1 MDLQKYNLSLR
12 WLLTALLLV
21 VAPWAVAQVGRPPM
35 MGGGQPGTGT
45 ELVQLI
51 HADSLIGLSSPGVSI
66 KRVVNNVKFSHK
78 GALLYCDLAI
88 QNSTNN
94 VIEAYGHVRIV
105 QGDTVTVQGDTM
117 YYYGNTRSATVLHRV
132 VLKDRKMTLTTARL
146 DYDMANGLAHY
157 PTKGRIVDKENVLTS
172 EEGYYSTR
180 TKEFTF
186 IRNVRLVN
194 PQTTLIA
201 DSLLYNSATK
211 VATFQGPTKIINK
224 DGTLQARDGTYNT
237 TTRVSNFRQR
247 ATAYTDKYTLTGD
260 TLNFDNVTELGIAK
274 GNVVM
279 VAKEDKTTITG
290 NQGRYNGKLGI
301 TRVTGNAV
309 VRTVSAQDT
318 LYMRA
323 DTLFSYDT
331 PSGSKEKK
339 PRKLV
344 GQKNVLVFKPDMQS
358 RCDSLVY
365 TAVDSSFY
373 FYKKPIVWS
382 QNYQMEADTI
392 TARLKSN
399 RINTL
404 LLRGR
409 SFVVSQDTMKFFN
422 QIKGRSVTAYFKS
435 VSDTLKPRVVRIV
448 KRTKGAAG
456 TGKPGTNK
464 PATTPPT
471 YTTALVGG
479 SPTGRPP
486 KVEEK
491 TQLDKVVVEGNGQS
505 IYFVVDDKNVFTG
518 MNRVDCSKMTIEF
531 AKGRVGNIRFYG
543 RPDGILTPPKQLTN
557 DKKTLDGFRWRVNEK
572 PTKANVLGETPY
584 GPAMPKTSPPP
595 PPSQVIADVSD
606 RVPSRTSSVMKTATM
621 LGLPTSV
628 SAVKVVL
635 AQPATA
641 SVVATATATLA
652 KSLPASTTAVTSL
665 ISTSAVT
672 VLPKVALLTD
682 SLTTDSAAI
691 SGLKSVIAPVIPKAD
706 SALLTVPVSATVGAA
721 KADVKKTMPA
731 NMGAG
736 KTNVPPPVSQDPL
749 QTKDVSDLEKVLN
762 KKPLHK
768 KGIKVDAINKPLESK
783 SGQKQ

>member
-12 WLLTALLLV
+12 WLLTWLLLA
-21 VAPWAVAQVGRPPM
+21 VAPWGMAQVGRPPV
-35 MGGGQPGTGT
+35 MGGSGPGTGT

-88 QNSTNN
+88 QNSTSN

-172 EEGYYSTR
+172 DEGYYSTR

-201 DSLLYNSATK
+201 DSLLYNSSTK
-211 VATFQGPTKIINK
+211 IATFQGPTKIINK

-237 TTRVSNFRQR
+237 ATRVSDFKQR

-309 VRTVSAQDT
+309 VRTISAQDT

-365 TAVDSSFY
+365 TAADSSFY

-382 QNYQMEADTI
+382 QNYQMEGDTI
-392 TARLKSN
+392 TARLKNN

-435 VSDTLKPRVVRIV
+435 VSDTLRPKVVRIV
-448 KRTKGAAG
+448 RRTKAPAGA
-456 TGKPGTNK
+456 TGKQGAGK
-464 PATTPPT
+464 PVPAATPPT

-479 SPTGRPP
+479 NTGGKPP

-543 RPDGILTPPKQLTN
+543 RPDGVLTPPKQLTN

-572 PTKANVLGETPY
+572 PTRANVLGTTPY
-584 GPAMPKTSPPP
+584 GPASPKTSPPP
-595 PPSQVIADVSD
+595 PPSQVMADLSD
-606 RVPSRTSSVMKTATM
+606 RVPAVKKVVSA
-621 LGLPTSV
+621 LGLPASV
-628 SAVKVVL
+628 SAVKAVF
-635 AQPATA
+635 AQPTSA
-641 SVVATATATLA
+641 SVTA
-652 KSLPASTTAVTSL
+652 
-665 ISTSAVT
+665 
-672 VLPKVALLTD
+672 
-682 SLTTDSAAI
+682 
-691 SGLKSVIAPVIPKAD
+691 IPKAD
-706 SALLTVPVSATVGAA
+706 RAVMAAPVSATTTTKVDSN
-721 KADVKKTMPA
+721 KAVPVPID
-731 NMGAG
+731 AG
-736 KTNVPPPVSQDPL
+736 ESTAPLPVAQDTLRTKNVS
-749 QTKDVSDLEKVLN
+749 TLEKASNKPPLN
-762 KKPLHK
+762 K
-768 KGIKVDAINKPLESK
+768 KGIKVDAVNKPLAPK

>member
-1 MDLQKYNLSLR
+1 MFLEMNDSQKYMLSLR
-12 WLLTALLLV
+12 WLLTALLLA
-21 VAPWAVAQVGRPPM
+21 VAPWAMAQVGRPPM
-35 MGGGQPGTGT
+35 TGGGQPGTSSGT

-51 HADSLIGLSSPGVSI
+51 HADSLIGLNTPGVSI
-66 KRVVNNVKFSHK
+66 KRVINNVKFSHK

-88 QNSTNN
+88 QNSSSN

-117 YYYGNTRSATVLHRV
+117 YYYGNTRNATVLNRV
-132 VLKDRKMTLTTARL
+132 ILRDRKMTLTTARL

-211 VATFQGPTKIINK
+211 IATFQGPTKIINK

-247 ATAYTDKYTLTGD
+247 ATAFTDKYTLTSD

-301 TRVTGNAV
+301 TRVTGNAI
-309 VRTVSAQDT
+309 VRSVTGKDT

-331 PSGSKEKK
+331 PSGSKVKT
-339 PRKLV
+339 PRKMV
-344 GQKNVLVFKPDMQS
+344 GQKNVLVYKADMQS

-365 TAVDSSFY
+365 TAADSSFY

-392 TARLKSN
+392 TARLKN
-399 RINTL
+399 NKINTL
-404 LLRGR
+404 LLRSR

-422 QIKGRSVTAYFKS
+422 QIKGRAVTAYFKS
-435 VSDTLKPRVVRIV
+435 VLDTLKPKVVRLV
-448 KRTKGAAG
+448 RRTKTPAGASV
-456 TGKPGTNK
+456 K
-464 PATTPPT
+464 PAGKAGGKSTPPT
-471 YTTALVGG
+471 VTTALAGPGTGG
-479 SPTGRPP
+479 KPP

-531 AKGRVGNIRFYG
+531 TKSRVGNIRFYG
-543 RPDGILTPPKQLTN
+543 HPDGTLTPPKQLTD

-572 PTKANVLGETPY
+572 PSRDNVLGLTPY
-584 GPAMPKTSPPP
+584 APGGKTPASTLPLPT
-595 PPSQVIADVSD
+595 
-606 RVPSRTSSVMKTATM
+606 VPLS
-621 LGLPTSV
+621 GLPTV
-628 SAVKVVL
+628 PTNVNQA
-635 AQPATA
+635 A
-641 SVVATATATLA
+641 SL
-652 KSLPASTTAVTSL
+652 
-665 ISTSAVT
+665 
-672 VLPKVALLTD
+672 
-682 SLTTDSAAI
+682 
-691 SGLKSVIAPVIPKAD
+691 LKSTMETVK
-706 SALLTVPVSATVGAA
+706 SANGS
-721 KADVKKTMPA
+721 
-731 NMGAG
+731 
-736 KTNVPPPVSQDPL
+736 PL
-749 QTKDVSDLEKVLN
+749 DKN
-762 KKPLHK
+762 
-768 KGIKVDAINKPLESK
+768 GIKLEGNNKPLATKPS
-783 SGQKQ
+783 QKQ

>member
-1 MDLQKYNLSLR
+1 M
-12 WLLTALLLV
+12 
-21 VAPWAVAQVGRPPM
+21 AQVGRPPM
-35 MGGGQPGTGT
+35 TGGQPGTGSGT
-45 ELVQLI
+45 ELVQLL
-51 HADSLIGLSSPGVSI
+51 HADSLIGLNTPGASTR
-66 KRVVNNVKFSHK
+66 RVVNNVKFSHK
-78 GALLYCDLAI
+78 GALLYCDQAV
-88 QNSTNN
+88 QNSSSN

-117 YYYGNTRSATVLHRV
+117 YYYGNTRSATVLNRV
-132 VLKDRKMTLTTARL
+132 ILRDRKMTLTTARL

-194 PQTTLIA
+194 PKTTLLA

-211 VATFQGPTKIINK
+211 IATFQGPTKIINK

-237 TTRVSNFRQR
+237 TTRVSNFKQR
-247 ATAYTDKYTLTGD
+247 ATAFTDKYTLTAD
-260 TLNFDNVTELGIAK
+260 TLDFDNQSELGIAK
-274 GNVVM
+274 GNVVL

-290 NQGRYNGKLGI
+290 KQGRYNGKLGI

-309 VRTVSAQDT
+309 VRTVSAPKDT

-344 GQKNVLVFKPDMQS
+344 GNKNVLVFKNDMQS

-392 TARLKSN
+392 TARLKN
-399 RINTL
+399 NKINTL
-404 LLRGR
+404 LLRTR

-435 VSDTLKPRVVRIV
+435 VLDTLRPKVVRVVR
-448 KRTKGAAG
+448 RTKNAAG
-456 TGKPGTNK
+456 ATVKPTASTGNK
-464 PATTPPT
+464 PAPSQPVV
-471 YTTALVGG
+471 TTALVGPG
-479 SPTGRPP
+479 TNGKPP

-491 TQLDKVVVEGNGQS
+491 TQLDKVIVEGNGQS

-531 AKGRVGNIRFYG
+531 TKSRVGNIRFYG
-543 RPDGILTPPKQLTN
+543 RPDGTLTPPKQLTD

-572 PTKANVLGETPY
+572 PTKANVLGEEPY
-584 GPAMPKTSPPP
+584 GPPTKKNSPQPP
-595 PPSQVIADVSD
+595 AQIIADLSD
-606 RVPSRTSSVMKTATM
+606 RIPAVKKETNRLGLPASVSSVMASPA
-621 LGLPTSV
+621 LPASV
-628 SAVKVVL
+628 SAAAGML
-635 AQPATA
+635 
-641 SVVATATATLA
+641 
-652 KSLPASTTAVTSL
+652 KSLPVSTLA
-665 ISTSAVT
+665 STSAVT
-672 VLPKVALLTD
+672 ELT
-682 SLTTDSAAI
+682 
-691 SGLKSVIAPVIPKAD
+691 
-706 SALLTVPVSATVGAA
+706 SATVATMIPSV
-721 KADVKKTMPA
+721 KLLADSIASDSTTTGRVINAVLPATTKSDSAVSAESNSVMSVKKNVVKKSLPA
-731 NMGAG
+731 RVSVKTANAPSSTGQGAF
-736 KTNVPPPVSQDPL
+736 
-749 QTKDVSDLEKVLN
+749 QTKDVSGLEKELN
-762 KKPLHK
+762 KVPLNK
-768 KGIKVDAINKPLESK
+768 KGIKLDVISKPSAPK
-783 SGQKQ
+783 SGQKE

>member
-1 MDLQKYNLSLR
+1 MLSQKYTLSLR
-12 WLLTALLLV
+12 WLLTVLLLT
-21 VAPWAVAQVGRPPM
+21 VAPWAMAQVGRPPM
-35 MGGGQPGTGT
+35 MGGGQTGPGTEQVTLLG
-45 ELVQLI
+45 
-51 HADSLIGLSSPGVSI
+51 ADSLNVLNSPGMSVR
-66 KRVVNNVKFSHK
+66 RVVNNVRFRHK
-78 GALLYCDLAI
+78 GALLFCDLAI
-88 QNSTNN
+88 QNTTSN

-117 YYYGNTRSATVLHRV
+117 YYYGNTRNATVLNRV
-132 VLKDRKMTLTTARL
+132 ILRDRKMTLTTARL

-172 EEGYYSTR
+172 EEGYYNTR

-211 VATFQGPTKIINK
+211 IATFQGPTKIINK

-247 ATAYTDKYTLTGD
+247 ATAFTDKYTLTGD

-301 TRVTGNAV
+301 TRVTGNAT
-309 VRTVSAQDT
+309 VRTVSAPRDT
-318 LYMRA
+318 LFMRA

-344 GQKNVLVFKPDMQS
+344 GQRNVLVFKNDMQS

-365 TAVDSSFY
+365 TAADSSFY

-392 TARLKSN
+392 TARLKN
-399 RINTL
+399 NKINTL
-404 LLRGR
+404 LLRSR

-422 QIKGRSVTAYFKS
+422 QIKGRAVTAYFKS
-435 VSDTLKPRVVRIV
+435 VLDTLKPKVVRIV
-448 KRTKGAAG
+448 RRTKTPTGATVKPAG
-456 TGKPGTNK
+456 NAGGKPV
-464 PATTPPT
+464 PAPTPPT
-471 YTTALVGG
+471 FTTALAGPGTGG
-479 SPTGRPP
+479 KPP

-531 AKGRVGNIRFYG
+531 TKSRVGNIRFYG
-543 RPDGILTPPKQLTN
+543 RPDGTLTPPKQLTD
-557 DKKTLDGFRWRVNEK
+557 DKKTLDGFRWRVGEK
-572 PTKANVLGETPY
+572 PSRDNVLGIIPYVPGGKSNLSTPPLSSNI
-584 GPAMPKTSPPP
+584 PANLPVSPAAVN
-595 PPSQVIADVSD
+595 Q
-606 RVPSRTSSVMKTATM
+606 ATT
-621 LGLPTSV
+621 LIK
-628 SAVKVVL
+628 SAVETVK
-635 AQPATA
+635 AGN
-641 SVVATATATLA
+641 
-652 KSLPASTTAVTSL
+652 SLPL
-665 ISTSAVT
+665 D
-672 VLPKVALLTD
+672 K
-682 SLTTDSAAI
+682 
-691 SGLKSVIAPVIPKAD
+691 
-706 SALLTVPVSATVGAA
+706 
-721 KADVKKTMPA
+721 
-731 NMGAG
+731 N
-736 KTNVPPPVSQDPL
+736 
-749 QTKDVSDLEKVLN
+749 
-762 KKPLHK
+762 
-768 KGIKVDAINKPLESK
+768 GIKLEGNNKPLATKPS
-783 SGQKQ
+783 QKQ

>member
-1 MDLQKYNLSLR
+1 MLSQKYNLSFR
-12 WLLTALLLV
+12 WLLMVLLLA
-21 VAPWAVAQVGRPPM
+21 VAPWAMAQVGRPPT
-35 MGGGQPGTGT
+35 MGGGQSGPGTGT
-45 ELVQLI
+45 EQVTLLG
-51 HADSLIGLSSPGVSI
+51 ADSLNVLNTPGMSVR
-66 KRVVNNVKFSHK
+66 RVVNNVRFRHK
-78 GALLYCDLAI
+78 GALLFCDLAI
-88 QNSTNN
+88 QNTTNN

-117 YYYGNTRSATVLHRV
+117 YYYGNTRAATVLNRV
-132 VLKDRKMTLTTARL
+132 ILRDRKMTLTTARL

-194 PQTTLIA
+194 PQTTLVA
-201 DSLLYNSATK
+201 DSLLYNSTTK
-211 VATFQGPTKIINK
+211 IATFQGPTKIINK

-237 TTRVSNFRQR
+237 TTRISNFRQR

-274 GNVVM
+274 GNVIM

-301 TRVTGNAV
+301 TRVTGNAI
-309 VRTVSAQDT
+309 VRTISAKDT

-344 GQKNVLVFKPDMQS
+344 GQRNVLVFKNDMQS

-365 TAVDSSFY
+365 TAADSSFY

-392 TARLKSN
+392 TARLKN
-399 RINTL
+399 NKINTL
-404 LLRGR
+404 LLRTR
-409 SFVVSQDTMKFFN
+409 SFVVSQDTMKFYN

-435 VSDTLKPRVVRIV
+435 VLDTLRPRVVRLV
-448 KRTKGAAG
+448 RRTKTPAGATTKPTVNPG
-456 TGKPGTNK
+456 GKP
-464 PATTPPT
+464 TPPT
-471 YTTALVGG
+471 YITALAGAGTGG
-479 SPTGRPP
+479 KPP
-486 KVEEK
+486 QVAEK

-531 AKGRVGNIRFYG
+531 TKSRVGNIRFYG
-543 RPDGILTPPKQLTN
+543 RPDGTLTPPKQLTD

-572 PTKANVLGETPY
+572 PSRDNVLGIIPY
-584 GPAMPKTSPPP
+584 A
-595 PPSQVIADVSD
+595 
-606 RVPSRTSSVMKTATM
+606 
-621 LGLPTSV
+621 
-628 SAVKVVL
+628 
-635 AQPATA
+635 PAT
-641 SVVATATATLA
+641 
-652 KSLPASTTAVTSL
+652 K
-665 ISTSAVT
+665 
-672 VLPKVALLTD
+672 
-682 SLTTDSAAI
+682 
-691 SGLKSVIAPVIPKAD
+691 KAD
-706 SALLTVPVSATVGAA
+706 SGLPLANSPVSLLPNMPSNSVQATSLVKSALKTVGAE
-721 KADVKKTMPA
+721 
-731 NMGAG
+731 
-736 KTNVPPPVSQDPL
+736 NVLP
-749 QTKDVSDLEKVLN
+749 LN
-762 KKPLHK
+762 KN
-768 KGIKVDAINKPLESK
+768 GIKLEGNSKPSTTK
-783 SGQKQ
+783 SGQKE

>member
-1 MDLQKYNLSLR
+1 MNHSQKYTLSWR
-12 WLLTALLLV
+12 WLLTVVLLA
-21 VAPWAVAQVGRPPM
+21 VAPWAMAQVGRPPM
-35 MGGGQPGTGT
+35 MGGGQPGTGSGT

-51 HADSLIGLSSPGVSI
+51 HADTLIGLNTSGVSI
-66 KRVVNNVKFSHK
+66 KRVINNVKFSHK

-88 QNSTNN
+88 QNSSSN

-117 YYYGNTRSATVLHRV
+117 YYYGNTRNATVLNRV
-132 VLKDRKMTLTTARL
+132 ILRDRKMTLTTARL

-247 ATAYTDKYTLTGD
+247 ATAFTDKYTLTGD

-301 TRVTGNAV
+301 TRVTGNAI
-309 VRTVSAQDT
+309 VRSVTGKDT

-331 PSGSKEKK
+331 PSGSKVKM
-339 PRKLV
+339 PRKMV
-344 GQKNVLVFKPDMQS
+344 GHKNVLVYKADMQS

-365 TAVDSSFY
+365 TAADSSFY

-382 QNYQMEADTI
+382 QSYQMEADTI
-392 TARLKSN
+392 TARLKN
-399 RINTL
+399 NKINTL
-404 LLRGR
+404 LLRSR

-422 QIKGRSVTAYFKS
+422 QIKGRAVTAYFKS
-435 VSDTLKPRVVRIV
+435 VLDTLKPKVVRIV
-448 KRTKGAAG
+448 RRTKTPAGAVVKMAG
-456 TGKPGTNK
+456 NAGGKL
-464 PATTPPT
+464 TPPVF
-471 YTTALVGG
+471 TTALAGPGTGG
-479 SPTGRPP
+479 KPP

-505 IYFVVDDKNVFTG
+505 IYFVVDEKNVFTG

-531 AKGRVGNIRFYG
+531 TKSRVGNIRFYG
-543 RPDGILTPPKQLTN
+543 RPDGTLTPPKQLTD
-557 DKKTLDGFRWRVNEK
+557 DKKTLDGFRWRVGEK
-572 PTKANVLGETPY
+572 PSRDNVLGLTPY
-584 GPAMPKTSPPP
+584 ASGGKTPASALPLPTV
-595 PPSQVIADVSD
+595 PPS
-606 RVPSRTSSVMKTATM
+606 
-621 LGLPTSV
+621 
-628 SAVKVVL
+628 
-635 AQPATA
+635 
-641 SVVATATATLA
+641 
-652 KSLPASTTAVTSL
+652 
-665 ISTSAVT
+665 
-672 VLPKVALLTD
+672 VLP
-682 SLTTDSAAI
+682 
-691 SGLKSVIAPVIPKAD
+691 P
-706 SALLTVPVSATVGAA
+706 
-721 KADVKKTMPA
+721 MPA
-731 NMGAG
+731 NVNQATSLLKSTMETIKAANG
-736 KTNVPPPVSQDPL
+736 SPL
-749 QTKDVSDLEKVLN
+749 DKN
-762 KKPLHK
+762 
-768 KGIKVDAINKPLESK
+768 GIKLEGNNKPLATK
-783 SGQKQ
+783 PGQKQ